1 MDWVPLADA
10 SGSTIALVNPAS
22 PGSQPPAIS
31 YDPSGTRSASGLGDS
46 YPFLYQG
53 MESEVTEPY
62 PFYYGGGGG
71 FYNPQI
77 QRGLSITGAQG
88 TSGPGGGPGPGQASL
103 PAVGSS
109 SPNPFNPVSSLQ
121 LYEQS
126 QSLGDIAG
134 NGASDLVSALGLDIG
149 TGPVG
154 PIVQYAYFLAMWFDE
169 LFGGGS
175 PDYPPNYFTF
185 QFRLN
190 RKHGGRHPLYT
201 VYIGIGPGIVVG
213 MGGVRLVSAGG
224 APSPNPPLV
233 KDPPD
238 QFGGL
243 RRGMRAFALA
253 AKALH
258 PLEVLGLNE
267 LIFVGAAAHVY
278 AGATLKAAG
287 CASPIAPVACV
298 GASVLGGELIG
309 IGFAGTVGGY
319 YLFKDVTLPAFEE
332 DWGL

>member
-1 MDWVPLADA
+1 
-10 SGSTIALVNPAS
+10 VNPAS

-88 TSGPGGGPGPGQASL
+88 TSGPGDSPGPGQASL

-109 SPNPFNPVSSLQ
+109 SPNPFNPVSNLQ

-190 RKHGGRHPLYT
+190 RKHAGRHPLYT
-201 VYIGIGPGIVVG
+201 ALIGMAPEIVPGTNG
-213 MGGVRLVSAGG
+213 FQPASAGG
-224 APSPNPPLV
+224 GPSIDPLGKPEGSFEQAGYQQV
-233 KDPPD
+233 RVVNMQPD
-238 QFGGL
+238 QTIRVNNRDGSVAYQVKCQKNGTL
-243 RRGMRAFALA
+243 T
-253 AKALH
+253 
-258 PLEVLGLNE
+258 VD
-267 LIFVGAAAHVY
+267 IFDKN
-278 AGATLKAAG
+278 AGHWPYRQGSATLTFMGTRTTYICRQTQYEAG
-287 CASPIAPVACV
+287 
-298 GASVLGGELIG
+298 L
-309 IGFAGTVGGY
+309 
-319 YLFKDVTLPAFEE
+319 
-332 DWGL
+332 